1 MIEKRGS
8 SMLSYIKAVYLEVFI
23 KAFCFLKYKQ
33 SFSVSHEAV
42 VGLYLWISFL
52 HYTRET

>member
-8 SMLSYIKAVYLEVFI
+8 SVFAYIKAVYFEVFI
-23 KAFCFLKYKQ
+23 KAFCFLKYRQ
-33 SFSVSHEAV
+33 RFLISHEEA

-52 HYTRET
+52 HYTRKT